1 MMIGMWSWVTSS
13 AVSGDG
19 GARSRS
25 TPESCL
31 TMTCR
36 TRSWSIVGA
45 VTMSTIDFLSSPR
58 SRKTRWSPNWRL
70 PSTRATLR
78 PSSRWSAIA
87 ALIAIVV
94 VPTPPFAP

>member
-1 MMIGMWSWVTSS
+1 MCSWVTSS

-19 GARSRS
+19 GASSRS
-25 TPESCL
+25 MPESCF
-31 TMTCR
+31 TSTCR
-36 TRSWSIVGA
+36 MRSWSIDGA
-45 VTMSTIDFLSSPR
+45 VTMSTMDLRSRPR

-70 PSTRATLR
+70 PSTRQTFR

-87 ALIAIVV
+87 ELIAIVV